1 MADNPTPHGTSHR
14 EAVEHIRA
22 GQNFALNLPVVGEVT
37 IPPPEQLA
45 YYGGLAVLTAFDL
58 IEWPV
63 ALVIAAGHVM
73 ANNQR
78 SRIIEELGK
87 AIEDAG

>member
-1 MADNPTPHGTSHR
+1 MADNPTRRDTSHS

-22 GQNFALNLPVVGEVT
+22 GESFALNLPVLGEVQ

-45 YYGGLAVLTAFDL
+45 YYGGLAVLTAFEL

-63 ALVIAAGHVM
+63 AVMIGIGHLM
-73 ANNQR
+73 AQNQR
-78 SRIIEELGK
+78 SRILEELGK
-87 AIEDAG
+87 AIEEAG